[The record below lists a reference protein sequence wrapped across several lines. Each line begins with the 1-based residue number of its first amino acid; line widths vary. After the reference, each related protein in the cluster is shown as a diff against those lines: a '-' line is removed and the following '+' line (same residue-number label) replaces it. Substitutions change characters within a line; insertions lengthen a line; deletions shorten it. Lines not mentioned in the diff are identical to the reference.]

1 MRVLVSGGSSG
12 IGAAACVRLA
22 EQAVAR
28 GEHPQIAVCGH
39 KPTAQQEEIV
49 HSIQSLGG
57 NAIALVGDIGDPE
70 VPSQL
75 VETAAAE
82 FGGLDALVA
91 NAGIASPGAICDLSL
106 KDWDDMFSVNLR
118 GAWLLAKASY
128 EHLKRSSRG
137 SACFTSSMS
146 GQQPHAGSGA
156 YSPSK
161 AALTMLA
168 QTLALEWAPDGIRV
182 NVVSP
187 GMTHTAM
194 TEKMYADPQIKK
206 AREDIIPLSRIGDPA
221 DVANVIEF
229 LVGPL
234 SGYVTGQDICV
245 DGGFSKSILSHV
257 PGRPS
262 SGS

>member
-1 MRVLVSGGSSG
+1 MRALVSGGSSG
-12 IGAAACVRLA
+12 IGASTCLRLA
-22 EQAVAR
+22 ESALAR
-28 GEHPQIAVCGH
+28 GVHPMIAVCGH
-39 KPTAQQEEIV
+39 ESNSSQKQV
-49 HSIQSLGG
+49 VRSIQSMGG
-57 NAIALVGDIGDPE
+57 TAIALTGDLSDPD

-75 VETAAAE
+75 VEAAVAE
-82 FGGLDALVA
+82 FGGLDALIA
-91 NAGIASPGAICDLSL
+91 NAGTANPGAICDVSIE
-106 KDWDDMFSVNLR
+106 DWDAMFSINLR
-118 GAWLLAKASY
+118 SAWLLAKASHA
-128 EHLKRSSRG
+128 HLQQSRG

-187 GMTHTAM
+187 GMTHTPM

-206 AREDIIPLSRIGDPA
+206 AREDIIPLARIGDPM
-221 DVANVIEF
+221 DIANVIEF

-245 DGGFSKSILSHV
+245 DGGFSKSILSHI

-262 SGS
+262 SKS

>member
-22 EQAVAR
+22 EAALAR
-28 GEHPQIAVCGH
+28 GEQPQIAVCGL
-39 KPTAQQEEIV
+39 KPNSGQEHVVRSVQE
-49 HSIQSLGG
+49 LGG
-57 NAIALVGDIGDPE
+57 TAIALAGDLGDPD
-70 VPSQL
+70 VPGQL
-75 VETAAAE
+75 VEAAAAE
-82 FGGLDALVA
+82 FGGLDGLVA
-91 NAGIASPGAICDLSL
+91 NAGIASPGAVCDLSVE
-106 KDWDDMFSVNLR
+106 DWDDMFSVNLR

-128 EHLKRSSRG
+128 PHLKRSRG

-194 TEKMYADPQIKK
+194 TAKMYADPQIKQE
-206 AREDIIPLSRIGDPA
+206 RERIIPLSRIGEPVDI
-221 DVANVIEF
+221 ANVIEF
-229 LVGPL
+229 LIGPL

-245 DGGFSKSILSHV
+245 DGGFSKSILSHI

-262 SGS
+262 SNS

>member
-12 IGAAACVRLA
+12 IGAATCVRLA
-22 EQAVAR
+22 EAALAR
-28 GEHPQIAVCGH
+28 GEQPQIGVCGH
-39 KPTAQQEEIV
+39 KATTTQEQV
-49 HSIQSLGG
+49 VRSIQSLGG
-57 NAIALVGDIGDPE
+57 TAIALVGDLSDPD
-70 VPSQL
+70 VPGQL
-75 VETAAAE
+75 VDAAVAE
-82 FGGLDALVA
+82 FGGLDGLVA
-91 NAGIASPGAICDLSL
+91 NAGTANPVALCDLSVE
-106 KDWDDMFSVNLR
+106 DWDHMFSVNLR

-128 EHLKRSSRG
+128 PHLTRSRG

-146 GQQPHAGSGA
+146 GHQPHAGHGA

-161 AALTMLA
+161 AGLTMLA

-187 GMTHTAM
+187 GMTHTPLTA
-194 TEKMYADPQIKK
+194 KMYADPQIKK
-206 AREDIIPLSRIGDPA
+206 AREGIIPLSRIGDPT
-221 DVANVIEF
+221 DIANVIEF

-245 DGGFSKSILSHV
+245 DGGFSKSILNHI

-262 SGS
+262 SNS

>member
-1 MRVLVSGGSSG
+1 MRALVSGGSSG
-12 IGAAACVRLA
+12 IGAAVSLRLA
-22 EQAVAR
+22 EAALAR
-28 GEHPQIAVCGH
+28 GVQPMIAVCGH
-39 KPTAQQEEIV
+39 ELNPSQEQV
-49 HSIQSLGG
+49 VRSIQSMGG
-57 NAIALVGDIGDPE
+57 VAIALGGDLGDPD

-75 VETAAAE
+75 VGAAVAE
-82 FGGLDALVA
+82 FGGLDALIA

-106 KDWDDMFSVNLR
+106 EDWDGMFSVNLR
-118 GAWLLAKASY
+118 GAWLLAKSSY
-128 EHLKRSSRG
+128 PHLRHSRG

-146 GQQPHAGSGA
+146 GQLPHAGSGA

-168 QTLALEWAPDGIRV
+168 QILALEWAPDGIRV

-187 GMTHTAM
+187 GMTHTRM

-206 AREDIIPLSRIGDPA
+206 ARENIIPLSRIGDPM
-221 DVANVIEF
+221 DIANVIEF

-245 DGGFSKSILSHV
+245 DGGFTKSILSHI

-262 SGS
+262 SKS